1 MHEQI
6 HRTTQEQ
13 IQRQSTDKSI
23 QTIIICFSPP
33 CTFIN
38 DKLAAIRLSGGW
50 VSIIIAD
57 ESPTHLSQRLISH
70 AWTFV
75 NLKKRHK
82 SIWGDKN
89 WRVNRRK
96 DKTKSVSINLF
107 CFPPPPK
114 HNTDNNSERSLALRM
129 GNAWKQDVG
138 QQDIQTSFHQ
148 GTNKALFNTLMQ
160 ILDIWHIWLMSWKLG
175 RLSLT
180 RLWQPEI
187 CLEKRKHSKLSQIYG
202 HWNSKHFSLSGHLC
216 YLRRWTTNR

>member
-6 HRTTQEQ
+6 HRTMQEQ
-13 IQRQSTDKSI
+13 IQRKSTDKSI

-96 DKTKSVSINLF
+96 DGTKSVSINLF
-107 CFPPPPK
+107 CFHTPQTQ
-114 HNTDNNSERSLALRM
+114 HR
-129 GNAWKQDVG
+129 
-138 QQDIQTSFHQ
+138 QQFW
-148 GTNKALFNTLMQ
+148 A
-160 ILDIWHIWLMSWKLG
+160 
-175 RLSLT
+175 
-180 RLWQPEI
+180 QPGVENGE
-187 CLEKRKHSKLSQIYG
+187 CVKT
-202 HWNSKHFSLSGHLC
+202 
-216 YLRRWTTNR
+216 RRWTTRYSDFVPSGDKQGFV